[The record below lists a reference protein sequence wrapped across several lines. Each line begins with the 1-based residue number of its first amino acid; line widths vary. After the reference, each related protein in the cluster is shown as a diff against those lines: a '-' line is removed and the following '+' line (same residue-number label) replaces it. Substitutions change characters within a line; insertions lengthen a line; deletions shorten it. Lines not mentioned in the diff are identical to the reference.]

1 MNEKIIQFGE
11 GNFLRGFV
19 DYFIHKLNEK
29 DLFDGK
35 VVVVQPIARG
45 LAGWVN
51 EQNGEYNLY
60 LRGIQGGEEVC
71 EHTKVT
77 SISRAINPYDD
88 FKSYLQLAHN
98 PDSRFIVSNTT
109 EAGIVYDDTCKPTD
123 EPPSS
128 FPAKLCVLLLER
140 FKAGLGGFI
149 ILSCELIDHNGDE
162 LKKCVLQYAEKW
174 QLSEEFVRWINEQN
188 TFSNTLVDRIVTG
201 YPEDEAVQLNAEL
214 GYTDKLLVA
223 AEVFH
228 LWVIEGNFE
237 NELPLQKAGYNIVW
251 TADVSPYKKRKVRI
265 LNGAHTSM
273 VLGALLAGL
282 ETVGDCIQDETV
294 NGFLRTCLFDEILVT
309 IGDSKDNRKFASD
322 VLERFANPY
331 IKHQL
336 RSIALNSVSKFS
348 VRVLPTIL
356 EYKALKGGYPKALTM
371 SLALLIYFYKNDV
384 PQDLPEVMHF
394 MKTASVGEILS
405 NAHLWGQDISDMEED
420 VNRGLN
426 IMESLG
432 AKKGMQWI
440 QSS

>member
-1 MNEKIIQFGE
+1 
-11 GNFLRGFV
+11 
-19 DYFIHKLNEK
+19 
-29 DLFDGK
+29 
-35 VVVVQPIARG
+35 
-45 LAGWVN
+45 
-51 EQNGEYNLY
+51 
-60 LRGIQGGEEVC
+60 
-71 EHTKVT
+71 
-77 SISRAINPYDD
+77 
-88 FKSYLQLAHN
+88 
-98 PDSRFIVSNTT
+98 
-109 EAGIVYDDTCKPTD
+109 
-123 EPPSS
+123 
-128 FPAKLCVLLLER
+128 
-140 FKAGLGGFI
+140 
-149 ILSCELIDHNGDE
+149 
-162 LKKCVLQYAEKW
+162 
-174 QLSEEFVRWINEQN
+174 
-188 TFSNTLVDRIVTG
+188 
-201 YPEDEAVQLNAEL
+201 
-214 GYTDKLLVA
+214 
-223 AEVFH
+223 
-228 LWVIEGNFE
+228 
-237 NELPLQKAGYNIVW
+237 
-251 TADVSPYKKRKVRI
+251 
-265 LNGAHTSM
+265 M

-309 IGDSKDNRKFASD
+309 IGDSEDNRKFASD

-356 EYKALKGGYPKALTM
+356 EYKALKGGYPKALPM
-371 SLALLIYFYKNDV
+371 SLALLIYSYKNDV